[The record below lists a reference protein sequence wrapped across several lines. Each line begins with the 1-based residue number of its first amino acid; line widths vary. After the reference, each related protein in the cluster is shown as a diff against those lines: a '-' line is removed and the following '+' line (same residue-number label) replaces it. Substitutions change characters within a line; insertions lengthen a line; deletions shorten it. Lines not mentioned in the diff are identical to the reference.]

1 MQITDD
7 TLEDGQLLTLN
18 LGPTHPAT
26 HGTLHLIARLDGE
39 RIQDAEPIIGYL
51 HRGKEKMGEH
61 LKYNQYL
68 TMTDRMNYLSPA
80 LNNIAWCLA
89 VEKLLGI
96 RPPPRAQWVETI
108 CCELARLMDH
118 MVCNGINAFD
128 LGAATVFFYMFQQRE
143 VITDIFEKMTG
154 ARLTITWP
162 RVGGLP
168 YDVPSDFKDQVRAFL
183 KGYYPVLDECET
195 LLKNNRIFLDR
206 AVGIGP
212 ITKERAISYGYTGPC
227 LRAAGFSYDLR
238 KREPYL
244 SYDQVDFDVPVGTNG
259 DVYDRFFV
267 RMEECRQSAR
277 IIEQC
282 LEKMP
287 DSGPFAVDDYRI
299 VLPPKEKVY
308 TEMEAMIFHFKL
320 VIDGIKPPAGEIYQG
335 IEAGNGELGFYI
347 VSDGSGRPY
356 RVKVRSPCFYIY
368 SSYTELIRGRM
379 ISDVVAVLGSLNVIA
394 GELDR

>member
-7 TLEDGQLLTLN
+7 TLEESQLLTLN
-18 LGPTHPAT
+18 FGPAHPAT
-26 HGTLHLIARLDGE
+26 HGTLHLIAKLDGE
-39 RIQDAEPIIGYL
+39 RVRDAEPIIGYL

-80 LNNIAWCLA
+80 LNNIGWCLA
-89 VEKLLGI
+89 VEKLIGVDT
-96 RPPPRAQWVETI
+96 PPRVKWVETI
-108 CCELARLMDH
+108 SCELARIMDH

-128 LGAATVFFYMFQQRE
+128 IGAGTVFFYMFQQRE
-143 VITDIFEKMTG
+143 VITEIFEKMTG
-154 ARLTITWP
+154 ARLTISWP

-168 YDVPSDFKDQVRAFL
+168 HDVPPDFKDQVRSFL
-183 KGYYPVLDECET
+183 KGFYPQLRECEK

-206 AVGIGP
+206 TIGVGP
-212 ITKERAISYGYTGPC
+212 ITKQRAIGYGYTGPC
-227 LRAAGFSYDLR
+227 LRAAGLEYDLR

-244 SYDQVDFDVPVGTNG
+244 CYDEVDCDVPVGTNG

-287 DSGPFAVDDYRI
+287 DTGPFAVDDYRVI
-299 VLPPKEKVY
+299 LPPKQKVY

-320 VIDGIKPPAGEIYQG
+320 VIDGVKPPAGEIYQG

-347 VSDGSGRPY
+347 VSDGSGKPY
-356 RVKVRSPCFYIY
+356 RVKVRSPCLYIY
-368 SSYTELIRGRM
+368 SSYPELIRGAM
-379 ISDVVAVLGSLNVIA
+379 ICDIVAVLGSLNIIA